1 MGDDVVKARGRPWL
15 AMAVLAVLSLGVT
28 VFLAQRALGDASEVV
43 IRGEGDSLIA
53 AVAVELTE
61 DGAPPSAAKLERA
74 LSAHEQAGLRY
85 LAIVD
90 REGHPVAEAGAP
102 EMQGVVPRP
111 GQSRVVGKRAR
122 VSGPLMPPRRF
133 HPTGERPPERPPG
146 MPIGPALLVV
156 ELEPPVIQTLRAD
169 LWRIAIVGG
178 IAGIALLAF
187 AIAWSRSAARLAEV
201 EAKAAREQRLVALGS
216 MSSVMAHE
224 LRNPLASLK
233 GHAQLLGE
241 RLASDARAAPR
252 IERIVNDA
260 TRLERLVDEL
270 LRFARTGDLERREVR
285 PEHWVRGVVA
295 SIDSPGVHV
304 VVDHPPARA
313 SLDGARMGEAL
324 ANLLRNG
331 LEAGGGKGPVT
342 VRVAADDASLVIEVR
357 DRGPGITPGDEE
369 RIFEPFYSR
378 KVRGTGLGLAI
389 VRRTVALH
397 GGTVTAENHPDG
409 GALFRVSLPE
419 G

>member
-1 MGDDVVKARGRPWL
+1 
-15 AMAVLAVLSLGVT
+15 MAVLAVLSLGVT

-233 GHAQLLGE
+233 GHAQLLVEDLEEPRARAKAERVVREAE
-241 RLASDARAAPR
+241 RLEGLTTSLLDFVRDGPIERAAVAPSDLVTRATEDLAADRVTLELEDAPEQVRVDAARLARALHNLVENALQ
-252 IERIVNDA
+252 A
-260 TRLERLVDEL
+260 T
-270 LRFARTGDLERREVR
+270 
-285 PEHWVRGVVA
+285 P
-295 SIDSPGVHV
+295 
-304 VVDHPPARA
+304 
-313 SLDGARMGEAL
+313 DGAKVT
-324 ANLLRNG
+324 LRAERDG
-331 LEAGGGKGPVT
+331 
-342 VRVAADDASLVIEVR
+342 DAVVFEVR
-357 DRGPGITPGDEE
+357 DRGEGIPAGAEE
-369 RIFEPFYSR
+369 RIFEPFHTTR
-378 KVRGTGLGLAI
+378 TKGTGLGLA
-389 VRRTVALH
+389 VARRIAEQH
-397 GGTVTAENHPDG
+397 GGTLTGANHPDG
-409 GALFRVSLPE
+409 GAVFRLRFPVESS
-419 G
+419 